1 MLAFI
6 LSPIGR
12 YILAGMTILAAL
24 WLIYSTIYDKGAEQ
38 TRTQIEKENT
48 DARNKAD
55 QGRARS
61 ERDADTG
68 KLRVD
73 DGFKRR

>member
-1 MLAFI
+1 MIGFL
-6 LSPIGR
+6 LSPLGR
-12 YILAGMTILAAL
+12 YIILIVAGATAL
-24 WLIYSTIYDKGAEQ
+24 WFIYSTIYDKGAEQ
-38 TRTQIEKENT
+38 ARAQIERENT

-73 DGFKRR
+73 DGFKRH

>member
-1 MLAFI
+1 VIGFL
-6 LSPIGR
+6 LSPLGR
-12 YILAGMTILAAL
+12 YVILIAAGVIAL
-24 WLIYSTIYDKGAEQ
+24 GATYAYVRRQGAESARQ
-38 TRTQIEKENT
+38 QIEKGNT

-73 DGFKRR
+73 DGFKRN

>member
-1 MLAFI
+1 MIGFL
-6 LSPIGR
+6 LSPLGR
-12 YILAGMTILAAL
+12 YLALIAAGVIAL
-24 WLIYSTIYDKGAEQ
+24 GATYAYVRHQGAESARQ
-38 TRTQIEKENT
+38 QIERENT

-73 DGFKRR
+73 DGFKRN